1 MTSNKLSWE
10 RSWNVGIRMDKNGV
24 MLLELD
30 KFSVG
35 EMAELLEHE
44 IWMQKVPRQ
53 MQQVGHS
60 NLILTTK

>member
-1 MTSNKLSWE
+1 
-10 RSWNVGIRMDKNGV
+10 VGIRMDKNGV

-44 IWMQKVPRQ
+44 I
-53 MQQVGHS
+53 
-60 NLILTTK
+60 